1 MIQKMYE
8 VEGFTFEFTP
18 RSDPHKGVLS
28 VTDEDHGT
36 YTAEICLTKL
46 ANRNGYANE
55 ASELYGMDK
64 TRLRRALNEI
74 CTLRL
79 EEVEAAAQA
88 NEDAEQLEPEP
99 LSEEA
104 EKLVATPGVLNRY
117 VEDVASIW
125 GVIKDRDALRL
136 QTLVAVGAQLEPLP
150 NGKPA
155 GANLILIAEPG
166 RGKNYICDAVA
177 VALPDKFGLSFES
190 ASAKSLYYQAEKDPD
205 ILKHTWL
212 YPNEAEATDLLVE
225 TLRPLL
231 SGGRALHLTVNK
243 SGEGRNADQEPKIEG
258 PTSITI
264 PTVRNKLDAQLQTRT
279 LVAELP
285 DYEGRVADHSRAVSR
300 QLLPGNAGIDHTP
313 QIREWQAALRS
324 LTAHRRVVFDL
335 DREEF
340 CFDSDEVS
348 YGARLWANVLGL
360 MLAHAWLEQRNREM
374 IELPTGEQAVVA
386 TPEDYEAAYRIF
398 EATCERSIVNLSETH
413 RKILDAAYEL
423 NQEYEFAGGFSQRK
437 LAEKAGVHHST
448 VGDNKAFL
456 TKSAKLLRET
466 EDGLLTLVAD
476 AEPSWWRKRD
486 LLVGFPRPEQVWKW
500 WGEKVPP
507 PAPKTTRHDRHT
519 QDGGQEARSNAEKG
533 GGHPTRH
540 PATTPRQG
548 ETEGQQE
555 GEDKEVAGGKTVLAD
570 SSPDSENGL
579 DKAQTNAS
587 GAVVGVAGDFQDR
600 DKDGLERDALEAV
613 RVLIAQDALEE
624 SQ

>member
-205 ILKHTWL
+205 ILKR
-212 YPNEAEATDLLVE
+212 LV
-225 TLRPLL
+225 
-231 SGGRALHLTVNK
+231 
-243 SGEGRNADQEPKIEG
+243 
-258 PTSITI
+258 
-264 PTVRNKLDAQLQTRT
+264 
-279 LVAELP
+279 
-285 DYEGRVADHSRAVSR
+285 
-300 QLLPGNAGIDHTP
+300 
-313 QIREWQAALRS
+313 
-324 LTAHRRVVFDL
+324 
-335 DREEF
+335 
-340 CFDSDEVS
+340 
-348 YGARLWANVLGL
+348 
-360 MLAHAWLEQRNREM
+360 
-374 IELPTGEQAVVA
+374 
-386 TPEDYEAAYRIF
+386 
-398 EATCERSIVNLSETH
+398 
-413 RKILDAAYEL
+413 
-423 NQEYEFAGGFSQRK
+423 
-437 LAEKAGVHHST
+437 
-448 VGDNKAFL
+448 
-456 TKSAKLLRET
+456 
-466 EDGLLTLVAD
+466 
-476 AEPSWWRKRD
+476 
-486 LLVGFPRPEQVWKW
+486 
-500 WGEKVPP
+500 
-507 PAPKTTRHDRHT
+507 
-519 QDGGQEARSNAEKG
+519 
-533 GGHPTRH
+533 
-540 PATTPRQG
+540 
-548 ETEGQQE
+548 
-555 GEDKEVAGGKTVLAD
+555 
-570 SSPDSENGL
+570 
-579 DKAQTNAS
+579 
-587 GAVVGVAGDFQDR
+587 
-600 DKDGLERDALEAV
+600 
-613 RVLIAQDALEE
+613 
-624 SQ
+624 